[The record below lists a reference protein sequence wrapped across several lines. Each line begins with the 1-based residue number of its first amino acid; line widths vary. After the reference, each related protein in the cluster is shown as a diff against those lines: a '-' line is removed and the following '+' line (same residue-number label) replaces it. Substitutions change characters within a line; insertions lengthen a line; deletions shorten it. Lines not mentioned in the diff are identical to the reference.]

1 MARNAE
7 PKARKEIA
15 RKAAE
20 PQPWLPTGYLLR
32 TLLILLAAAF
42 GVYLCYRLALPFLP
56 PLTWAI
62 VLAVAFAPV
71 HERIEARFGY
81 PNLSAA
87 TSVALAVVV
96 VVVPVL
102 IVAQQLVRE
111 VANGAVYVEQL
122 LRTSDWREAV
132 SGYPRIAGVVGWI
145 EERLDLAGLAATVA
159 QWLTSQSRSLVTGS
173 VAQVINVVITFY
185 LLFYFL
191 RDRRRFVKGA
201 VDLSPLEH
209 DEAQHVIG
217 RFVETVHAMIF
228 GTLVIAVVQGTL
240 GGLMF
245 WWLGLPTPVFW
256 GAVMSL
262 LAIVPVFGAFIVWG
276 PAAIILAI
284 DGEWISAI
292 ILAMWGGL
300 VVATIDNLL
309 FPMMVGNRLK
319 LHTVVAFV
327 GIVGGII
334 FLGATGLVLG
344 PAIVAVTIA
353 LIEILRRRFDGLL
366 PHRTGEKVAD

>member
-1 MARNAE
+1 
-7 PKARKEIA
+7 
-15 RKAAE
+15 
-20 PQPWLPTGYLLR
+20 
-32 TLLILLAAAF
+32 
-42 GVYLCYRLALPFLP
+42 
-56 PLTWAI
+56 
-62 VLAVAFAPV
+62 
-71 HERIEARFGY
+71 
-81 PNLSAA
+81 
-87 TSVALAVVV
+87 
-96 VVVPVL
+96 
-102 IVAQQLVRE
+102 
-111 VANGAVYVEQL
+111 
-122 LRTSDWREAV
+122 
-132 SGYPRIAGVVGWI
+132 
-145 EERLDLAGLAATVA
+145 
-159 QWLTSQSRSLVTGS
+159 
-173 VAQVINVVITFY
+173 
-185 LLFYFL
+185 
-191 RDRRRFVKGA
+191 
-201 VDLSPLEH
+201 
-209 DEAQHVIG
+209 
-217 RFVETVHAMIF
+217 MIF

-276 PAAIILAI
+276 PAAVILAI

-366 PHRTGEKVAD
+366 PHRAGDKAAD